1 MKLLSE
7 YFSDDANRIAQIYQE
22 VYQDKKEFV
31 IKLIDKLKPNMDVEY
46 AVNSEDY
53 AESVAEDWVS

>member
-7 YFSDDANRIAQIYQE
+7 FFSDDDTKTAQIFLDEGQYI
-22 VYQDKKEFV
+22 V
-31 IKLIDKLKPNMDVEY
+31 KLIDKLKLHMDVEY
-46 AVNSEDY
+46 AVTSENY

>member
-7 YFSDDANRIAQIYQE
+7 FFSDDENKTAQVFFDEGQYI
-22 VYQDKKEFV
+22 V
-31 IKLIDKLKPNMDVEY
+31 KLIDKLKPNMDVEY
-46 AVNSEDY
+46 AVTSENY

>member
-7 YFSDDANRIAQIYQE
+7 YFSDDNNRIAQ
-22 VYQDKKEFV
+22 VYHDKKEFV
-31 IKLIDKLKPNMDVEY
+31 IKLVDKLKPNMDVEY
-46 AVNSEDY
+46 AVITEEY

>member
-7 YFSDDANRIAQIYQE
+7 YFSDDMNKIAK
-22 VYQDKKEFV
+22 VFFDDPHFV
-31 IKLIDKLKPNMDVEY
+31 VKLIDTLKPHMDVEY
-46 AVNSEDY
+46 AVHTETY

>member
-7 YFSDDANRIAQIYQE
+7 FFSDDDTKTAQVFFDEGQYI
-22 VYQDKKEFV
+22 V
-31 IKLIDKLKPNMDVEY
+31 KLIDKLKSHMDVEY
-46 AVNSEDY
+46 AVTSENY

>member
-7 YFSDDANRIAQIYQE
+7 YFSDDDNRIAQ
-22 VYQDKKEFV
+22 VYHDKKEFV

-46 AVNSEDY
+46 AVTTD
-53 AESVAEDWVS
+53 VAI

>member
-22 VYQDKKEFV
+22 VYQNKKEFV

-46 AVNSEDY
+46 AVNSEEY